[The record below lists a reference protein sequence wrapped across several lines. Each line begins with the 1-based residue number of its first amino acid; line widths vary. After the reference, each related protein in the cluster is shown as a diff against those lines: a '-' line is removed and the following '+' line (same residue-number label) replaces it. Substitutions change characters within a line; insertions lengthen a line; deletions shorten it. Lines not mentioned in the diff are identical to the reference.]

1 VRIGGSTRLLAVLG
15 DPVAHSL
22 SPVMHNAAIAAL
34 GLDAVYVALRT
45 PPAAVPDTLTT
56 LTGLGV
62 AGNVTVPLKGAAER
76 CVSRKTD
83 LCART
88 GSCNT
93 FWVEQG
99 TLVGDNT
106 DAPAI
111 AAELKELGV
120 DGGRWLVLGTGGSAR
135 AVAIAA
141 VQAGA
146 ELLVRS
152 REAIRA
158 KTFADWATGH
168 GARARAVAG
177 SESADVIVNATPL
190 GLRDN
195 DPVPLTGG
203 APHGT
208 KAALDLVYRPGGT
221 RWVRELSS
229 RGVPARDG
237 RGVLVRQGALAWQRF
252 FPQESPPVEVM
263 RAAVERAL
271 RV

>member
-22 SPVMHNAAIAAL
+22 SPVMHNAAIDVL

-45 PPAAVPDTLTT
+45 PSVAVPDTLTT

-62 AGNVTVPLKGAAER
+62 AGNVTVPLKGAVER
-76 CVSRKTD
+76 CVARKTD

-106 DAPAI
+106 DVPAI
-111 AAELKELGV
+111 AAELKEMGV

-141 VQAGA
+141 SQAGA

-152 REAIRA
+152 REPTRA
-158 KTFADWATGH
+158 KAFADWAATQ
-168 GARARAVAG
+168 GARARPAAG
-177 SESADVIVNATPL
+177 PDSTDVIVNATPL

-195 DPVPLTGG
+195 DPLPLDDGP
-203 APHGT
+203 AELR
-208 KAALDLVYRPGGT
+208 AALDLVYRPGT
-221 RWVRELSS
+221 SRWVRELGR
-229 RGVPARDG
+229 RGITARDG

-252 FPQESPPVEVM
+252 FPQESPPLEVM

>member
-1 VRIGGSTRLLAVLG
+1 MRLAVLG

-22 SPVMHNAAIAAL
+22 SPVMHNAAIDAL

-45 PPAAVPDTLTT
+45 QSAAVPETLAT

-62 AGNVTVPLKGAAER
+62 AGNVTVPLKGAVER
-76 CVSRKTD
+76 CVARKTD

-106 DAPAI
+106 DVPAI
-111 AAELKELGV
+111 AAELKDLGV

-141 VQAGA
+141 SHAGA

-152 REAIRA
+152 REPVRA
-158 KTFADWATGH
+158 KAFAEWASAQ
-168 GARARAVAG
+168 GARA
-177 SESADVIVNATPL
+177 SAATAPEGADTIVNATPL

-195 DPVPLTGG
+195 DPFPFDKVPAGIT
-203 APHGT
+203 
-208 KAALDLVYRPGGT
+208 AALDLVYRRGAS
-221 RWVRELSS
+221 RWVQELVRS
-229 RGVPARDG
+229 GIPARDG

-271 RV
+271 RT

>member
-1 VRIGGSTRLLAVLG
+1 MRIGGSTRLLAVLG

-22 SPVMHNAAIAAL
+22 SPVMHNAAIDAL
-34 GLDAVYVALRT
+34 GLDAVYVALRI
-45 PPAAVPDTLTT
+45 PAAAVPDTLTT

-76 CVSRKTD
+76 CVARKTD

-106 DAPAI
+106 DVPAI
-111 AAELKELGV
+111 AAELKEMGV

-141 VQAGA
+141 SYAGA

-152 REAIRA
+152 REPTRA
-158 KTFADWATGH
+158 KAFAEWASAQ
-168 GARARAVAG
+168 GARARAASG
-177 SESADVIVNATPL
+177 PDSAETVVNATPL
-190 GLRDN
+190 GLRDS
-195 DPVPLTGG
+195 DPLPLDGG
-203 APHGT
+203 PSEL
-208 KAALDLVYRPGGT
+208 KAALDLVYRPGT
-221 RWVRELSS
+221 SRWVQELSR
-229 RGVPARDG
+229 RGVAARDG

>member
-22 SPVMHNAAIAAL
+22 SPVMHNAAIAVL

-76 CVSRKTD
+76 CVARKTD
-83 LCART
+83 LCVRS

-106 DAPAI
+106 DVPAI

-141 VQAGA
+141 AQSRA

-152 REAIRA
+152 REPTRA
-158 KTFADWATGH
+158 KAFADWATTQ
-168 GARARAVAG
+168 GARTHPASG
-177 SESADVIVNATPL
+177 PDSADVIVNATPQ

-195 DPVPLTGG
+195 DPLPFDGVPPGLT
-203 APHGT
+203 
-208 KAALDLVYRPGGT
+208 AALDLVYRPGAT
-221 RWVRELSS
+221 RWVQELS
-229 RGVPARDG
+229 RGGVAARDG

-252 FPQESPPVEVM
+252 FPQESPPIEVM

>member
-1 VRIGGSTRLLAVLG
+1 MRIGGNTRLLAVLG

-22 SPVMHNAAIAAL
+22 SPVMHNAAIDAL

-45 PPAAVPDTLTT
+45 PSAAVPETLTT

-62 AGNVTVPLKGAAER
+62 AGNVTVPLKGAVER
-76 CVSRKTD
+76 CVARKTD

-106 DAPAI
+106 DVPAI
-111 AAELKELGV
+111 AAELQEMGV
-120 DGGRWLVLGTGGSAR
+120 NGGRWLVLGTGGSAR

-141 VQAGA
+141 SQAGA

-152 REAIRA
+152 REPTRA
-158 KTFADWATGH
+158 KAFAEWASAQ
-168 GARARAVAG
+168 GARARAASG
-177 SESADVIVNATPL
+177 PDSAETVVNATPL

-195 DPVPLTGG
+195 DPLPLADGP
-203 APHGT
+203 AELR
-208 KAALDLVYRPGGT
+208 AALDLVYRPGT
-221 RWVRELSS
+221 SRWVRELSR
-229 RGVPARDG
+229 RGVAARDG

>member
-1 VRIGGSTRLLAVLG
+1 MRIVGSTRLLAVLG

-45 PPAAVPDTLTT
+45 PSAAVPDTLST

-62 AGNVTVPLKGAAER
+62 AGNVTVPHKGAAER
-76 CVSRKTD
+76 CVARKTD
-83 LCART
+83 LCVRT

-106 DAPAI
+106 DVPAI

-141 VQAGA
+141 AQAGA

-152 REAIRA
+152 RDATRA
-158 KTFADWATGH
+158 KAFANWAREQGAHTG
-168 GARARAVAG
+168 AAAG
-177 SESADVIVNATPL
+177 PDAADVIINATPL

-195 DPVPLTGG
+195 DPLPLPDGPDPSLT
-203 APHGT
+203 
-208 KAALDLVYRPGGT
+208 AALDLVYRPGLS
-221 RWVRELSS
+221 RWVRELSN
-229 RGVPARDG
+229 RGVKARDG

-252 FPQESPPVEVM
+252 FPHESPPIEVM
-263 RAAVERAL
+263 RAAIERAL

>member
-22 SPVMHNAAIAAL
+22 SPVMHNAAIDAL

-45 PPAAVPDTLTT
+45 PSAAVPDTLTT

-62 AGNVTVPLKGAAER
+62 AGNVTVPHKGATER
-76 CVSRKTD
+76 CVARKTD

-106 DAPAI
+106 DVPAI
-111 AAELKELGV
+111 AAELKEMGV

-141 VQAGA
+141 AHAGA

-152 REAIRA
+152 REPTRA
-158 KTFADWATGH
+158 KAFAEWASAQ
-168 GARARAVAG
+168 GARARAVSGPDAA
-177 SESADVIVNATPL
+177 EIVVNATPL

-195 DPVPLTGG
+195 DPLPLADGP
-203 APHGT
+203 AELR
-208 KAALDLVYRPGGT
+208 AALDLVYRPGT
-221 RWVRELSS
+221 SRWVRELSR
-229 RGVPARDG
+229 RGIAARDG

>member
-76 CVSRKTD
+76 CVARKTD
-83 LCART
+83 LCDRT

-106 DAPAI
+106 DVPAI
-111 AAELKELGV
+111 AAELKDMGV

-141 VQAGA
+141 SQAGA

-152 REAIRA
+152 REPSRA
-158 KTFADWATGH
+158 KAFADWASGQ
-168 GARARAVAG
+168 GARARAATG
-177 SESADVIVNATPL
+177 PDSADTIVNATPL

-195 DPVPLTGG
+195 DPLPLPDGSDGG
-203 APHGT
+203 L
-208 KAALDLVYRPGGT
+208 KAALDLVYRPGT
-221 RWVRELSS
+221 SRWVRELSR
-229 RGVPARDG
+229 RGITARDG
-237 RGVLVRQGALAWQRF
+237 RGVLVRQGAFAWRRF

>member
-1 VRIGGSTRLLAVLG
+1 MRIGGNTRLLAVLG

-22 SPVMHNAAIAAL
+22 SPVMHNAAIDVL

-45 PPAAVPDTLTT
+45 PSAAVPETLTT

-76 CVSRKTD
+76 CVARKTD

-106 DAPAI
+106 DVPAI
-111 AAELKELGV
+111 AAELKEMGV

-141 VQAGA
+141 SQAGA

-152 REAIRA
+152 REPTRA
-158 KTFADWATGH
+158 KAFAEWASAQ
-168 GARARAVAG
+168 GARARAA
-177 SESADVIVNATPL
+177 SAPDSAETVINATPL

-195 DPVPLTGG
+195 DPLPFDNGPVEL
-203 APHGT
+203 
-208 KAALDLVYRPGGT
+208 KAALDLVYRPGT
-221 RWVRELSS
+221 SRWVRELSR
-229 RGVPARDG
+229 RGVAARDG